1 MWDQEYKDVEKKPLM
16 DRYWKRNNELGEMF
30 LEIGKGRAHKNETKL
45 SVLVNKLK
53 SKYNS
58 LRQACHL
65 GEISWMKF
73 HRHISISQKKTIQK
87 NVQYKKKSSTDD
99 IELIQNHYTSE
110 EVSFPMPD
118 KKFVGKRFMRSI
130 VSKAHKM
137 YNLLP

>member
-1 MWDQEYKDVEKKPLM
+1 MCGTKYKDVEKKPLM

-58 LRQACHL
+58 LRQACRL

-87 NVQYKKKSSTDD
+87 NVQYQRKLSTDD
-99 IELIQNHYTSE
+99 IESIQNYYTSE
-110 EVSFPMPD
+110 EVFSLCLT
-118 KKFVGKRFMRSI
+118 RS
-130 VSKAHKM
+130 
-137 YNLLP
+137 LLARGL